1 MVRQFINGI
10 CMALADSVPSVSGGT
25 IAFILGFY
33 DAFIG
38 SIHDVFFARGEER
51 KAAIMYLLKLGVGWG
66 IGMIAAVLVLSRA
79 FESHIYFVSSLF
91 LGFVIASV
99 PIVVMQERD
108 SFAEHRGNI
117 VFAVIGAAVVGA
129 VTWFNQSSFVT
140 GVQLNRLS
148 IPLAIYIFVAGMI
161 AICAMFLPGISGS
174 TLLLIFGLYLPVI
187 SGIRE
192 FLHLDL
198 SYFPGLCIFGLGVI
212 TGALSVVKLIKNC
225 LEHYRSQTMYAILGL
240 MIGSLYAIVM
250 GPTSL
255 ENPVEALSVSNFHI
269 PAFLIGVG
277 IVAGLHFAGNRKMLL
292 SQES

>member
-1 MVRQFINGI
+1 MVRQFINGL
-10 CMALADSVPSVSGGT
+10 CMALADSVPGVSGGT

-79 FESHIYFVSSLF
+79 FESYIYFVSSLF

-99 PIVVMQERD
+99 PIVVMQERE
-108 SFAEHRGNI
+108 SFAEHRENI

-129 VTWFNQSSFVT
+129 VTWFNQ
-140 GVQLNRLS
+140 
-148 IPLAIYIFVAGMI
+148 I
-161 AICAMFLPGISGS
+161 
-174 TLLLIFGLYLPVI
+174 
-187 SGIRE
+187 
-192 FLHLDL
+192 DL
-198 SYFPGLCIFGLGVI
+198 SYFPGLCIFGFGVI